1 MNKNN
6 ELIIDVNHIESFYED
21 DWDESDHTSVASK
34 YVKIFYQSIKDDTI
48 NIL

>member
-21 DWDESDHTSVASK
+21 DWDESDHTHM
-34 YVKIFYQSIKDDTI
+34 
-48 NIL
+48 